1 VKDIKSRAPLADALA
16 KADAET
22 ENHYSALCELA
33 EAVRLSLA
41 EFSEG
46 DVRTLAAMALE
57 LRDYT
62 DDMSRDMR
70 EALSRAAKAFG
81 TASA

>member
-1 VKDIKSRAPLADALA
+1 
-16 KADAET
+16 
-22 ENHYSALCELA
+22 
-33 EAVRLSLA
+33 
-41 EFSEG
+41 
-46 DVRTLAAMALE
+46 VRTLAAMALE